1 MPMTRMRRR
10 SASGASSPKQHRP
23 DDDSPSIADPHD
35 WPPCG
40 GHPPYASA
48 GFVGCSPTWPPPEDG
63 EPRYVSARLAEES
76 AEVGSLEVALA
87 FARLELRLAEGGGR
101 R

>member
-1 MPMTRMRRR
+1 MTRMRRR
-10 SASGASSPKQHRP
+10 SAGGASSPKQHRP
-23 DDDSPSIADPHD
+23 DDDSAT
-35 WPPCG
+35 
-40 GHPPYASA
+40 YASA